1 MVAEEEVT
9 SKEQIKKDCLHLHND
24 VAYNEVELSLKG
36 KTSANEGLFHIN
48 R

>member
-9 SKEQIKKDCLHLHND
+9 SKEQSKKD

-36 KTSANEGLFHIN
+36 KISADEG
-48 R
+48 